1 MTELTTIDPN
11 NYGAMAKAMGIA
23 NEAPAKAKSSSLARL
38 RINHSPIMGT
48 AEVKGKSVNVETV
61 SGGTYKLEI
70 PDGDTYFANSVKIRP
85 HMQRFMYKRFVMGGA
100 NAPNRYVKTVMSD
113 NLNVDLKDNDGGFNC
128 GKPAGFIQD
137 FKALP
142 EKKQELIKQIKRV
155 RVVFGLVDLHDAV
168 DAKGNSVEFE
178 TTPFI
183 WEIDNREAFK
193 TVGANFTK
201 LAKQKCLPVQ
211 HTIALATEP
220 RKLPNGSKF
229 YLPTSTLNLSEKI
242 DLSEKD
248 QVMFGDFL
256 AWVENYNQY
265 IVSEW
270 NEQASQNSID
280 EDMSTA
286 VSDIIDAE
294 DNFIE
299 VENA

>member
-1 MTELTTIDPN
+1 MS
-11 NYGAMAKAMGIA
+11 AKKGEPMGIY
-23 NEAPAKAKSSSLARL
+23 
-38 RINHSPIMGT
+38 H
-48 AEVKGKSVNVETV
+48 
-61 SGGTYKLEI
+61 
-70 PDGDTYFANSVKIRP
+70 
-85 HMQRFMYKRFVMGGA
+85 
-100 NAPNRYVKTVMSD
+100 KTVMAD
-113 NLNVDLKDNDGGFNC
+113 TLNKDLKDNQGGFNC
-128 GKPAGFIQD
+128 GKPAGWIQD
-137 FKALP
+137 FDALP
-142 EKKQELIKQIKRV
+142 DKTKDLIKQIKRV

-168 DAKGNSVEFE
+168 DAKGNKVEFE